1 MHRRILIKL
10 PALMAAANLLSIHEK
25 ARAIDPPTLSIL
37 LGLITAV
44 GNFYSAKVTADKSAV
59 AQIEGAK
66 MQVAIEKMR
75 QEFEIKK
82 MRYQMGS
89 SAVWQDAAFDGGGEA
104 DALLSSNI
112 DGRGT
117 EFGVSGRLASRRGQ
131 YEGAFSTVEAARFAY
146 GVERGRPMPV
156 PVEGGY
162 HALSTEQVE
171 ALQQFVGRDN
181 SIIGGRFYSSARVP
195 TRDGW
200 DIETIIYANSNNVV
214 NSVVVPRPAR
224 HS

>member
-1 MHRRILIKL
+1 M
-10 PALMAAANLLSIHEK
+10 LSIHEK
-25 ARAIDPPTLSIL
+25 ARAIDPATLSIL
-37 LGLITAV
+37 LGLISSV
-44 GNFYSAKVTADKSAV
+44 GIVYSAKVAADKSAA
-59 AQIEGAK
+59 AQLEVAK
-66 MQVAIEKMR
+66 MQVAIEKLR

-82 MRYQMGS
+82 MRYQMGFN
-89 SAVWQDAAFDGGGEA
+89 AVWQDAAFDGGGEA

-162 HALSTEQVE
+162 HALSPGQVE
-171 ALQQFVGRDN
+171 SRQQFVGHGN
-181 SIIGGRFYSSARVP
+181 SIVGGRYYSSARNP

-200 DIETIIYANSNNVV
+200 DIETIIYANSDNKV
-214 NSVVVPRPAR
+214 NSIVVPRMA
-224 HS
+224 